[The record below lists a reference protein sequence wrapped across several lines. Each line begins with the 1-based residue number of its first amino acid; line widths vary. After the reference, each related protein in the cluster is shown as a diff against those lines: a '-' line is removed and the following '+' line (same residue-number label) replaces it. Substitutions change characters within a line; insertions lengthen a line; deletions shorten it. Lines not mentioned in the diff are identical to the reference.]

1 MKIVGWSLGYMNPGN
16 LKPRNQKLILLAHR
30 TSGCNEHYNPSYLS
44 CRHSNKLFV
53 AHINPEFPLSSLG
66 RNMLSP

>member
-30 TSGCNEHYNPSYLS
+30 RSARISDSDL
-44 CRHSNKLFV
+44 
-53 AHINPEFPLSSLG
+53 
-66 RNMLSP
+66 

>member
-30 TSGCNEHYNPSYLS
+30 RGVDGIDLNDMTDTSVRYHACT
-44 CRHSNKLFV
+44 
-53 AHINPEFPLSSLG
+53 
-66 RNMLSP
+66 